1 MKKYIKP
8 ETTVIIISNEE
19 VLDGGMGVFSQE
31 AVDPMS
37 KEHNTFWDNSFWG
50 NSDEEEKPM
59 FQQPKSLWD

>member
-37 KEHNTFWDNSFWG
+37 KEHNSFWDSW
-50 NSDEEEKPM
+50 DEETEEEKPM

>member
-37 KEHNTFWDNSFWG
+37 KEHNSFWDDWNED
-50 NSDEEEKPM
+50 DEEEKPM

>member
-37 KEHNTFWDNSFWG
+37 KAHNSFWG
-50 NSDEEEKPM
+50 AWNEDDEEEKPM